1 MRAEVFE
8 CLNSY
13 VRQREALLLRMAA
26 DPSNR
31 LVLYVLE
38 LLLNSPDGESGLPA
52 LATRLSAAGGLVAAD
67 MQALIERNGHSS
79 SASASSKAGQTQ
91 TQKQNEELV
100 GKDGLSKT
108 NGFEDGSSNGTSTGE
123 GSSSETYANRIVDS
137 EKDILTALSSLLAR
151 YPSLFAFDRNSS
163 SKCNGNGICNGSL
176 SKSLLDTRVRL
187 AESTASTLGASL
199 PPAAAPARQPTA
211 TLERNGF
218 GVGTGLKNG
227 PALLFQSPTPPP
239 KFGLHEPQVL

>member
-1 MRAEVFE
+1 MPLSTFVVRAEVFA

-67 MQALIERNGHSS
+67 MRALIERNGHST
-79 SASASSKAGQTQ
+79 SASSKAGQSQ
-91 TQKQNEELV
+91 TQKQNGELV
-100 GKDGLSKT
+100 AKDGLTKA
-108 NGFEDGSSNGTSTGE
+108 NAFEDGTSNGHSSGE
-123 GSSSETYANRIVDS
+123 GSSSETHANWIVDS
-137 EKDILTALSSLLAR
+137 EKDTLAALSSLLER
-151 YPSLFAFDRNSS
+151 YPSLFKCERNNSS
-163 SKCNGNGICNGSL
+163 NCNGSL
-176 SKSLLDTRVRL
+176 SNSVVDTRVRL
-187 AESTASTLGASL
+187 TESTASTLSASL
-199 PPAAAPARQPTA
+199 PPAAPPRQPIA
-211 TLERNGF
+211 TLERHGF
-218 GVGTGLKNG
+218 GLGTELKNG

-239 KFGLHEPQVL
+239 KFGLHKPQVPL